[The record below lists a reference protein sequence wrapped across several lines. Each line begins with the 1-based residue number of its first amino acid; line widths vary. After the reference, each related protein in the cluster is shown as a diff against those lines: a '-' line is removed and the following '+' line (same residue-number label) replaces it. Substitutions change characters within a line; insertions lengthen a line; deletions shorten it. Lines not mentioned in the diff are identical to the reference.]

1 MVSVKRKTYVKYVG
15 LLIDNNRELKHATFL
30 SHGRHPEVA
39 CQDNGLPQI
48 FQLIV
53 STSQKRLD
61 NINEVEWRQAEEEK
75 STFPVGV
82 HGS

>member
-39 CQDNGLPQI
+39 CQDNGLSQI

-53 STSQKRLD
+53 STSEKRLD
-61 NINEVEWRQAEEEK
+61 NINVVEWRK
-75 STFPVGV
+75 VS
-82 HGS
+82 